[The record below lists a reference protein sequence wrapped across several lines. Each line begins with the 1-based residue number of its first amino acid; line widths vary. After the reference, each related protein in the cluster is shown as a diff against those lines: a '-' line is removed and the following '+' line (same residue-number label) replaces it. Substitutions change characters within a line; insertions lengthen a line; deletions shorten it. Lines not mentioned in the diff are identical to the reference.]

1 MSILRLTGPQRRQLR
16 AQIEQELSE
25 KELISIF
32 STYPGKFGAN
42 FYNQIPGGEYRTRLV
57 NVIIEL
63 TNKELISD
71 FIQAV
76 YQKYGTELV
85 VS

>member
-1 MSILRLTGPQRRQLR
+1 MSILRLTGPQKRQLR

-42 FYNQIPGGEYRTRLV
+42 FYNQIPGGG
-57 NVIIEL
+57 
-63 TNKELISD
+63 IS
-71 FIQAV
+71 
-76 YQKYGTELV
+76 YK

>member
-1 MSILRLTGPQRRQLR
+1 MKFTDKQGKKLREE
-16 AQIEQELSE
+16 IERVLSE
-25 KELISIF
+25 DKLTSIF
-32 STYPGKFGAN
+32 SEYPEKFGAN